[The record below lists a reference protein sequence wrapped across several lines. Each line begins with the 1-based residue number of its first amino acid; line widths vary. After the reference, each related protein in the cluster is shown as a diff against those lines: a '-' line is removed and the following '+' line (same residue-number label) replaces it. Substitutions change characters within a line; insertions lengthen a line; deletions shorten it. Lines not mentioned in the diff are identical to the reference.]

1 MKQNEKEA
9 IRLLFEDIIKESHL
23 GNESLAAISQVMEND
38 FMEARQKRYDINN
51 ALADLY
57 EKYHDKEPDEDF
69 ILRERLCI
77 KSLEKYNT
85 KMEVI
90 CLWSDAQSNIKK

>member
-9 IRLLFEDIIKESHL
+9 IRSLFEDIIKESHL
-23 GNESLAAISQVMEND
+23 GNESLAAISQVMDND

-90 CLWSDAQSNIKK
+90 NLWEEAKENIKK

>member
-9 IRLLFEDIIKESHL
+9 IRLLFEDIIKYSNL
-23 GNESLAAISQVMEND
+23 GDESLAVISQVTEND
-38 FMEARQKRYDINN
+38 FMEARQKRYDLNN

-90 CLWSDAQSNIKK
+90 NLWKEAKENIKK